1 MTTFNENIINVNGQD
16 IPYYRLDNDVNGN
29 PRYLVHF
36 LSLNVKPEDYGRIA
50 GLTKYRGKAF
60 GGGYVIQSYSLENDL
75 KYYMN
80 LVEKYYN

>member
-1 MTTFNENIINVNGQD
+1 MTILIENIINVNGQE

-50 GLTKYRGKAF
+50 GLTKYRGKDF